1 MSATLTSIMKSLVAM
16 LVALGFVV
24 QVAVADDADTV
35 MRAALAERL
44 EGIAAAD
51 ISATPIPGLY
61 EVRVG
66 PNLVYVT
73 GDGRYLLRGS
83 LIDLQDHRN
92 VTLERRHELRAAW
105 LASLDESTMVVF
117 DPAGPVRHTLTVF
130 TDTECTF
137 CRRFHSE
144 IDAVLALGIR
154 VRYVAYPAL
163 GERSVEQAEAVWCA
177 RDRQSAMTRA
187 KAGQRLRPVT
197 CDTVPIQTHM
207 AWARDIGVEGTP
219 AIFTETGGF
228 ISGYVPPDRLLEEIA
243 IAQ

>member
-1 MSATLTSIMKSLVAM
+1 MRFLLALIIAACSSLPA
-16 LVALGFVV
+16 AL
-24 QVAVADDADTV
+24 ADDADV
-35 MRAALAERL
+35 AARVALAERL
-44 EGIAAAD
+44 QGVEAGD

-73 GDGRYLLRGS
+73 GDGRYLMRGS
-83 LIDLQDHRN
+83 LVDLEDHRN
-92 VTLERRHELRAAW
+92 LTVERRHELRAAW
-105 LASLDESTMVVF
+105 LGSLDESSMVIF
-117 DPAGPVRHTLTVF
+117 DPPGPVRHTLTVF

-144 IDAVLALGIR
+144 IDDVLALGVR
-154 VRYVAYPAL
+154 VRYVSYPVL
-163 GERSVEQAEAVWCA
+163 NERSAEQAAAVWCA

-197 CDTVPIQTHM
+197 CDTVPIQMHM
-207 AWARDIGVEGTP
+207 EWARDVGVEGTP
-219 AIFTETGGF
+219 AILTDAGGF

>member
-1 MSATLTSIMKSLVAM
+1 MRLLTALIIALCFGLSAA
-16 LVALGFVV
+16 G
-24 QVAVADDADTV
+24 ADDSDAAA
-35 MRAALAERL
+35 RAALAEML
-44 EGIAAAD
+44 QGVTADDIA
-51 ISATPIPGLY
+51 ATPIPGLY

-83 LIDLQDHRN
+83 LVDLQDHRN
-92 VTLERRHELRAAW
+92 LTVERRHELRSAW
-105 LASLDESTMVVF
+105 LASLDESSMVVF
-117 DPAGPVRHTLTVF
+117 DPPGPVRHTLTVF

-144 IDAVLALGIR
+144 IDQVLALGVR
-154 VRYVAYPAL
+154 VRYVSYPVL
-163 GERSVEQAEAVWCA
+163 NERSTEQAAAVWCA

-197 CDTVPIQTHM
+197 CDTVPIQMHM
-207 AWARDIGVEGTP
+207 EWARDIGVEGTP
-219 AIFTETGGF
+219 AIFTEAGGF